1 MPLSMV
7 RQGTRARLREV
18 RAGRGLRGRLAAMG
32 LVPGCEIE
40 VLRNSGRGPF
50 IVAVRDARIVLG
62 RGMAMKIEV
71 D

>member
-7 RQGTRARLREV
+7 SQGGKARLRAV
-18 RAGRGLRGRLAAMG
+18 HGGRGLRGRLSAMG
-32 LVPGCEIE
+32 MVPGCEIE
-40 VLRNSGRGPF
+40 VLRNSGHGPF
-50 IVAVRDARIVLG
+50 IVAVRDTRVVLG